1 MYNIMSRKFSGNKP
15 PSKSIGVPVNV
26 FGNDD
31 DDDALESFG
40 SQTAS
45 AGPSTSTFDF
55 VLSSKPQSKKERQ
68 RAAEVAAAAAAAAA
82 AEAKKSQRRLVCP
95 SCLYRPQLPPPPPQP
110 PAMTCEVCNRPKP
123 KGELFWKESPM
134 GFGKKG
140 LCPDCNLDNIDPQS
154 PKLVWAPQP
163 DMLSQ
168 WHAHTLEALTR
179 AGNLTRIGNL
189 TDRLKKEVHLSTRLH
204 HPLTPKQRTVS
215 LRGPHDYLSSAFL
228 LPPAGAVGVRPYTGL
243 LTDKFKDAINSRMN
257 KQPQQRKRGG
267 TRRKSKSRF

>member
-15 PSKSIGVPVNV
+15 PSKSRGVPVNV
-26 FGNDD
+26 FGDD

-82 AEAKKSQRRLVCP
+82 AEAKKSQRMLVCP
-95 SCLYRPQLPPPPPQP
+95 NCLYRPQLPPPPPPQP
-110 PAMTCEVCNRPKP
+110 PAMTCEICNRPKS

-140 LCPDCNLDNIDPQS
+140 LCPDCNIDPQS

-168 WHAHTLEALTR
+168 WHAQTLEALTR

-204 HPLTPKQRTVS
+204 HPLTPKQRMVS
-215 LRGPHDYLSSAFL
+215 LRGAHDYLSSAFL
-228 LPPAGAVGVRPYTGL
+228 LPPAGAGGVRPYSRL
-243 LTDKFKDAINSRMN
+243 LTDKFKDEINSRMN

>member
-1 MYNIMSRKFSGNKP
+1 MSRKFSGNKP